1 MRRRTAEERR
11 EIVAEF
17 RNSGL
22 TQEAFA
28 RRRRISVG
36 TLRSWIYR
44 DEEIK
49 EERQDRF
56 VEISGRVVAA
66 GPEVVLRIGDQVA
79 VELSELPAPEYLI
92 ELSKRLS
99 C

>member
-11 EIVAEF
+11 AIVTEF
-17 RNSGL
+17 RGSGL
-22 TQEAFA
+22 TQETFA

-44 DEEIK
+44 DDEV
-49 EERQDRF
+49 EERREERF
-56 VEISGRVVAA
+56 VEISGAAVVA
-66 GPEVVLRIGDQVA
+66 GPEVVLRIGDQVV
-79 VELSELPAPEYLI
+79 VELGELPAPEYLA
-92 ELSKRLS
+92 ELSRQLT

>member
-11 EIVAEF
+11 EIVEEF
-17 RNSGL
+17 RGSGM
-22 TQEAFA
+22 TQEAVA

-44 DEEIK
+44 DEEAE

-56 VEISGRVVAA
+56 VEISGPVVAA
-66 GPEVVLRIGDQVA
+66 GPEVVLRVGDQVA
-79 VELSELPAPEYLI
+79 LELSELPAPEYLV
-92 ELSKRLS
+92 ELAKALA

>member
-17 RNSGL
+17 RGSGL

-28 RRRRISVG
+28 RRRRLSVG

-44 DEEIK
+44 DDEAL
-49 EERQDRF
+49 EEREDRF
-56 VEISGRVVAA
+56 VEISASSLPA
-66 GPEVVLRIGDQVA
+66 GPEVVLRVGDQV
-79 VELSELPAPEYLI
+79 VLELGDLPSPGYLAELARMLA
-92 ELSKRLS
+92 

>member
-1 MRRRTAEERR
+1 MRRRTPEERR

-17 RNSGL
+17 RDSGL

-44 DEEIK
+44 DAEVEEGR
-49 EERQDRF
+49 EDRF
-56 VEISGRVVAA
+56 VEISGPVVSA
-66 GPEVVLRIGDQVA
+66 GPEVVLRVGEEV
-79 VELSELPAPEYLI
+79 VLELAELPAPEYLAQ
-92 ELSKRLS
+92 LTKALS

>member
-1 MRRRTAEERR
+1 MKRRTPEERR

-17 RNSGL
+17 RGSGL
-22 TQEAFA
+22 TQEGFA

-44 DEEIK
+44 DEEV
-49 EERQDRF
+49 EEECEDRF
-56 VEISGRVVAA
+56 VEISASSVPA
-66 GPEVVLRIGDQVA
+66 GPEVVLRVGDQV
-79 VELSELPAPEYLI
+79 VLELGELPAPEYLA
-92 ELSKRLS
+92 ELSRALS

>member
-11 EIVAEF
+11 AIVAEY
-17 RNSGL
+17 RSSGL

-28 RRRRISVG
+28 RRHRIPVG

-44 DEEIK
+44 DEDVQEA
-49 EERQDRF
+49 RQDRF
-56 VEISGRVVAA
+56 VEISGPVAA
-66 GPEVVLRIGDQVA
+66 GPEIVLRVGEQVVL
-79 VELSELPAPEYLI
+79 ELAELPAPEYVV
-92 ELSKRLS
+92 ELVRALS